1 VEYQYWP
8 PEGAD
13 DESWS
18 EAFLPLL
25 ALVRELDARRRKEA
39 EKGMDPGDCVY
50 SDDNDKTI
58 FGEGP
63 GNRCRVDVIASGADA
78 ERWTQQN
85 LFGEKFRGENAF
97 LRHWKILNKLPRRPS
112 DERHGFSPY
121 DFLSDERCAEASNGE
136 DDDAKAWALLKE
148 HWGEDFVATVR
159 SWVKTDADLDT
170 FRQLKVA
177 CRDDLGAVGRA
188 LARL

>member
-1 VEYQYWP
+1 MSNLTTFPKQNNLEAGDQADPDAIQFPLPDDLRLVALEYQYWP

-97 LRHWKILNKLPRRPS
+97 LRHWKILNKLPLRPS
-112 DERHGFSPY
+112 DERDGFSPY
-121 DFLSDERCAEASNGE
+121 DFLSD
-136 DDDAKAWALLKE
+136 
-148 HWGEDFVATVR
+148 
-159 SWVKTDADLDT
+159 
-170 FRQLKVA
+170 
-177 CRDDLGAVGRA
+177 
-188 LARL
+188 